1 MVSDSPPS
9 GLGVNVFGYFYA
21 ESGVGEHS
29 RQLVETIR
37 RAGIPYAAVPYT
49 RTLTRQQHPF
59 TDPHIG
65 DPIYPID
72 ILSINADELP
82 HFAAE
87 AGERFLE
94 ARYNIGLWAWEI
106 EEFPALMARS
116 QRHLDEIWANSS
128 FAATAIQTKVDV
140 PVYPFP
146 LPVSV
151 PEVDRA
157 DRKELG
163 LGGGFVF
170 LFCFDFDS
178 IFERKNP
185 IAVIK
190 AFELAFP
197 HDETV
202 SLTIKTINGAKQPEK
217 LRLLQHAASQD
228 PRIDLIDEYW
238 TAERT
243 RALMASCDAYVSL
256 HRAEGFG
263 LTLAET
269 MAYGKPVIATNY
281 SGNLDFMNNENSYLV
296 PATRVPIGDGCGPY
310 PGSAVWSEPDVRE
323 AARLMQRV
331 VTHPDEARQRGERAR
346 HEIQN
351 HHSPEA
357 RSEFVRE
364 RLTAIATG
372 LAPVSSSSTLPALEP
387 GFGTADDVDPEKP
400 AAGSFIGPTTP
411 GESEAIANYSARLE
425 EGPDLRRQTGLGQLG
440 LWVRRFVFRVLRNYH
455 LHQVQLGRAS
465 LLVMR
470 EQDKELRLT
479 RQRLAA
485 LEQRLDRLQSPAE
498 FQEKEGAAESDG

>member
-9 GLGVNVFGYFYA
+9 ALGVNVFGYFYA

-37 RAGIPYAAVPYT
+37 QAGIPYAAIPYT

-59 TDPHIG
+59 ADPHIG

-87 AGERFLE
+87 AGESFLE
-94 ARYNIGLWAWEI
+94 SRYNIGLWAWEI
-106 EEFPALMARS
+106 EEFPTLMARS
-116 QRHLDEIWANSS
+116 QKHLDEIWANST
-128 FAATAIQTKVDV
+128 FAAAAIRTKVDV
-140 PVYPFP
+140 PVYAFP

-151 PEVDRA
+151 PQLDRA
-157 DRKELG
+157 DREELG
-163 LGGGFVF
+163 LRDGFAF

-185 IAVIK
+185 IAVIR
-190 AFELAFP
+190 AFQLAFP
-197 HDETV
+197 NGESV
-202 SLTIKTINGAKQPEK
+202 SLMIKTINGAKQPEK
-217 LRLLQHAASQD
+217 LRLLQRAASQD

-243 RALMASCDAYVSL
+243 RALMANCDAYVSL

-269 MAYGKPVIATNY
+269 MAYGRPVIATNY
-281 SGNLDFMNNENSYLV
+281 SGNLDFMNSGNSYLV

-310 PGSAVWSEPDVRE
+310 PGSAVWSEPDVSE

-357 RSEFVRE
+357 RSKFVKE
-364 RLTAIATG
+364 RLTEIAAG
-372 LAPVSSSSTLPALEP
+372 IPPVSSASTLPALGP
-387 GFGTADDVDPEKP
+387 GFGSADDVDPEAP
-400 AAGSFIGPTTP
+400 TAGSFIGPTTP

-425 EGPDLRRQTGLGQLG
+425 EGPDLRCQTGLGQLG
-440 LWVRRFVFRVLRNYH
+440 LWIRRFVFRVLRNYH

-470 EQDKELRLT
+470 EQERELRST
-479 RQRLAA
+479 RQRLTA
-485 LEQRLDRLQSPAE
+485 LEQRLDNLRSPAE
-498 FQEKEGAAESDG
+498 FQGKEEEAESDG